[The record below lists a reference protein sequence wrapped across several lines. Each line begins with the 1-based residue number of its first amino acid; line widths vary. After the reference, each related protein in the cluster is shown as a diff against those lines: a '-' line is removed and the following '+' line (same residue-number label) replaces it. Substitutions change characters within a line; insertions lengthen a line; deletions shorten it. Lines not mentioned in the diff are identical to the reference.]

1 MREKKEGKKRRT
13 TRNEE
18 RATRY
23 QRLSGGGGRRG
34 SGGNGVAENKE
45 HPRMR
50 NGSWRDRGKAKEA
63 MGHHARLLWQRSHG
77 DSKSGPS
84 TNGNSNK

>member
-1 MREKKEGKKRRT
+1 M
-13 TRNEE
+13 
-18 RATRY
+18 
-23 QRLSGGGGRRG
+23 
-34 SGGNGVAENKE
+34 AENKE